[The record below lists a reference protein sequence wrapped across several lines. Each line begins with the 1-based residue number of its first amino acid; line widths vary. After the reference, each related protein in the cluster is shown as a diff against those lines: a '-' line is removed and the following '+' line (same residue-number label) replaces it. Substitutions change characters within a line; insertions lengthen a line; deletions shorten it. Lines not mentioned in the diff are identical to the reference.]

1 MKVYQ
6 LHIGSNS
13 TGTILAET
21 EAEIQKAVAN
31 EFPSFSVLR
40 GRGYFQGKPE
50 DLLIIKIATD
60 NKLQVYELAAK
71 LRQALNQDGIG
82 IEHDGEY
89 HRVVGNND

>member
-13 TGTILAET
+13 TGTISTET
-21 EAEIQKAVAN
+21 EAKIQKTVAN

-40 GRGYFQGKPE
+40 GRGYFRGTPE
-50 DLLIIKIATD
+50 DLLIVKIATD
-60 NKLQVYELAAK
+60 NQPQVYQLASK

-82 IEHDGEY
+82 VEHDGEY
-89 HRVVGNND
+89 HRVVE